1 MQKLIQV
8 YIEHKQLKLNQSYTY
23 LAPLNCEVGMR
34 VEVNFNNQSC
44 VGFVVETEE
53 YDEQKIFEYKQ
64 NEIEIKEVLRV
75 IDNEPVLNQELI
87 ELGFWMAEETL
98 SPVISCF
105 QVMLPKVKRISSSYQ
120 DAQMEKWV
128 RLIKMPEKCS
138 PLQNEIIIELKE
150 DKRLA
155 DIQGS
160 RSSLNTLIKNG
171 YVETYLK
178 EKTYQNQFIQQKLPN
193 YTLSD
198 KQNNALDKIR
208 KTDKN
213 VICLFGKTGSGKTEL
228 YLKLAEEAL
237 KQNRQSLIL
246 VPEIALTEQMVR
258 RVQERFGQDVVVY
271 HSHLSDHERYLQYKR
286 VSENE
291 VSLVVGTRS
300 AIFLPFK
307 DLAWIILDEE
317 HDSSYKQES
326 LPYYHT
332 RDVAI
337 KRALHF
343 NSKVILGSATPSFE
357 TYARA
362 LRNVYQ
368 MVELDERVKGQLPS
382 IRVISNPRNRKNIL
396 AQETIDLIQSRITQ
410 HEQVILLLN
419 RRGFAPVYQCVE
431 CAKAIECTACDRLMV
446 YHKEDQ
452 TLKCHSC
459 GLSHPVP
466 HTCPSCGSPKLR
478 MMGYG
483 TQRLEEELHQR
494 IEGIR
499 VLRMDKDSTA
509 NKNGHQKILDA
520 FNNHEADLLLG
531 TQMIAKGLDNPRVSA
546 SIILDIDRSLLRT
559 DYRSVEDAF
568 SLIVQTA
575 GRSGRSQLESEVL
588 IQSDLG
594 NHYVFNSVFK
604 HDYPR
609 FFAQEMGY
617 RKLGQNP
624 PYTYLITIT
633 LYGTNQESLNRNARL
648 LFERLQHDSIK
659 CLGPSDMG
667 KVNYTY
673 KNRIILKGK
682 DIQEMRLFLK
692 KTLDETVSIHN
703 WNCLIDVNPM
713 GIL

>member
-1 MQKLIQV
+1 MHKLVQV

-23 LAPLNCEVGMR
+23 LAPLSCEVGMR

-53 YDEQKIFEYKQ
+53 YDEQKIFKYKQ

-193 YTLSD
+193 YKLSD

-337 KRALHF
+337 KR
-343 NSKVILGSATPSFE
+343 
-357 TYARA
+357 
-362 LRNVYQ
+362 
-368 MVELDERVKGQLPS
+368 ELYF
-382 IRVISNPRNRKNIL
+382 IS
-396 AQETIDLIQSRITQ
+396 
-410 HEQVILLLN
+410 
-419 RRGFAPVYQCVE
+419 
-431 CAKAIECTACDRLMV
+431 
-446 YHKEDQ
+446 
-452 TLKCHSC
+452 
-459 GLSHPVP
+459 
-466 HTCPSCGSPKLR
+466 
-478 MMGYG
+478 
-483 TQRLEEELHQR
+483 
-494 IEGIR
+494 
-499 VLRMDKDSTA
+499 
-509 NKNGHQKILDA
+509 
-520 FNNHEADLLLG
+520 
-531 TQMIAKGLDNPRVSA
+531 
-546 SIILDIDRSLLRT
+546 
-559 DYRSVEDAF
+559 
-568 SLIVQTA
+568 
-575 GRSGRSQLESEVL
+575 
-588 IQSDLG
+588 
-594 NHYVFNSVFK
+594 
-604 HDYPR
+604 
-609 FFAQEMGY
+609 
-617 RKLGQNP
+617 
-624 PYTYLITIT
+624 
-633 LYGTNQESLNRNARL
+633 
-648 LFERLQHDSIK
+648 
-659 CLGPSDMG
+659 
-667 KVNYTY
+667 
-673 KNRIILKGK
+673 
-682 DIQEMRLFLK
+682 
-692 KTLDETVSIHN
+692 
-703 WNCLIDVNPM
+703 
-713 GIL
+713 